1 MIARQFWLVPR
12 TRFWDDLAQG
22 FGAMLPLWAVA
33 VPSALAYTLGAR
45 AVGLNI
51 AEIGL
56 MSLLVYSVGT
66 QLSVVGLLGL
76 GARGPTIILATLIL
90 NAYVVLVG
98 LALGRRTTFSW
109 KERLVAAYFLTDG
122 AYAVSLARDR
132 LTFPFLLG
140 AELSMFAVW
149 NGTTLAGM
157 LLGQHLPAVASLGI
171 DFVIPLAFLGLLIPL
186 LKTRAD
192 LLAAGAA
199 ASAALVTRQIWP
211 DGPTVLVACVLG
223 SLAGMCWSE
232 RGRKTRTDG
241 ASQGEAT

>member
-12 TRFWDDLAQG
+12 THFWHDLVQG

-33 VPSALAYTLGAR
+33 VPSALAYTLGAL
-45 AVGLNI
+45 AVGLNM

-56 MSLLVYSVGT
+56 MSLFVYSAGT

-76 GARGPTIILATLIL
+76 GTGGPTIILATLIL

-98 LALGRRTTFSW
+98 LALGRRAAFSW

-122 AYAVSLARDR
+122 AYAVSIARDR
-132 LTFPFLLG
+132 MTFPFLLG
-140 AELSMFAVW
+140 AELSMFVIW
-149 NGTTLAGM
+149 NGTTLVGM
-157 LLGQHLPAVASLGI
+157 LLGQHVPAVASLGI
-171 DFVIPLAFLGLLIPL
+171 DFVVPLAFLGLLIPL

-199 ASAALVTRQIWP
+199 ASVALVAREMWP
-211 DGPTVLVACVLG
+211 NGPTVLVACVLG

-232 RGRKTRTDG
+232 RGRKPRTDG
-241 ASQGEAT
+241 VSQGEAG